1 MTPTML
7 TRKDLSERWGCTGT
21 YIDNL
26 THKGTIHKLKGF
38 PSPHYSLSEILKI
51 EEGGDY
57 KESVETRRL
66 RLQLEE
72 AKAEN
77 ERLKSFLKTFTGDA
91 LKLINI

>member
-1 MTPTML
+1 MTPTIL

-26 THKGTIHKLKGF
+26 TQKGTIHKLKGF

-57 KESVETRRL
+57 KESV
-66 RLQLEE
+66 
-72 AKAEN
+72 
-77 ERLKSFLKTFTGDA
+77 
-91 LKLINI
+91 